1 MQKRDQYSGRGVEMN
16 TVVSGSEVEQSTVQ
30 LIIDQLEELVVTLIE
45 EVRERPAVAVAIM
58 AGTVGA
64 VIGGMF
70 ASAARGRPKPVRK
83 RAAARADALG
93 DVIALLG
100 LGYKLLENP
109 IVRSY
114 ALAAIAAQLRKRFSL

>member
-1 MQKRDQYSGRGVEMN
+1 MQKRDLYLGRGVEMN
-16 TVVSGSEVEQSTVQ
+16 AVLSGSEVEQSTVQ

-45 EVRERPAVAVAIM
+45 EVRERPAVAVAIL
-58 AGTVGA
+58 AGIVGA

-70 ASAARGRPKPVRK
+70 ASGMGRPKPARK
-83 RAAARADALG
+83 RAAARADAVG
-93 DVIALLG
+93 DVVALLG

-114 ALAAIAAQLRKRFSL
+114 TRAAIAAQLRKRFSV